1 MSLLS
6 DGGFENT
13 IANNGGGPLGNEI
26 PKLNHLADPFE
37 IREIGTKLLWPS
49 NNTQAAVVGGLNSP
63 YDWIQ
68 QDVDDTGGFKIRQF
82 PEFPHGGD
90 FNTDDSMPQSGV
102 ACAML
107 ESGTNPTKKSTVLA
121 SDIQTCFDFKGTDF
135 GGFNQNWEKRMVGW
149 RVDPGAVITMTM
161 RIKGIT
167 GGATT
172 HGFVV
177 AYYSELGFLKQSE
190 PNFAGVPI
198 AYETRTLSE
207 TVPALT
213 GPSSFFQV
221 VPKYVKIGFKASFSG
236 GGIIVV
242 DEVVLDI
249 TNNSPELDQED
260 EGRYKVSVN
269 FEGQHLKSYAVVHKL
284 HAIEAPKVVVLK

>member
-37 IREIGTKLLWPS
+37 SREVGTKLLWPS

-68 QDVDDTGGFKIRQF
+68 QDIDEAGGFVIRQF
-82 PEFPHGGD
+82 PEFNHGGD
-90 FNTDDSMPQSGV
+90 FNTDDPMPQTGN

-107 ESGTNPTKKSTVLA
+107 ESATFKNSTVLA
-121 SDIQTCFDFKGTDF
+121 SDIQTSFDFKGTDF

-149 RVDPGAVITMTM
+149 RVDPGAVINFQI
-161 RIKGIT
+161 RIRGLT
-167 GGATT
+167 GGATS
-172 HGFVV
+172 HGLVL
-177 AYYSELGFLKQSE
+177 AYYSELGFLKQLGPS
-190 PNFAGVPI
+190 FASVPI
-198 AYETRTLSE
+198 IYETRTMSE
-207 TVPALT
+207 TVPATT
-213 GPSSFFQV
+213 GPSSFFQE
-221 VPKYVKIGFKASFSG
+221 VPKYAKIGFRANFSG

-242 DEVVLDI
+242 DEAILNI
-249 TNNSPELDQED
+249 TNQEPGLDQED
-260 EGRYKVSVN
+260 EARYRVSVN
-269 FEGQHLKSYAVVHKL
+269 FEGQHLKSYAVAHRL
-284 HAIEAPKVVVLK
+284 HAIEAPEAVALR